1 MKNKYTKLASDTLIF
16 GIGNFTTKLIYF
28 FLMPIYTLTL
38 TESEFGLSDLLNNSL
53 QLILPILTIC
63 ISDAVFRFALDE
75 DVNLKILL
83 NESLRIINI
92 GILIVV
98 IATLIIYYITRQSYW
113 ILFGLLY
120 ITESYKLLLAQFT
133 RGLGK
138 VKSFALNGIIAAI
151 VLFCTTYLFLKIC
164 RFGINGYIL
173 SFICANT
180 CACLYLLFVVDI
192 QKYVGIKEHDK
203 QMIRAMVIYSVPLV
217 PNMLSW
223 WFTNISSRYI
233 IAGYCGLSVA
243 GLFAAAS
250 KLPALINIISSIF
263 QQSWQ
268 YASVK
273 EYQETDKTVFYETV
287 FRFYSAIVM
296 IGSSIIILIIPYISK
311 IILLNEFYNG
321 WIYTPLLLYSATLG
335 CFSIYFGTFYS
346 VVKNNKKVM
355 QTTVIG
361 GILTISISL
370 ISIPIIGVYGALVAN
385 VCSFMAIVFLRI
397 RDVQK
402 FMNIKIG
409 YIKFIAANILLLFQ
423 AIIMTINMS
432 YLLYCAIVIIL
443 SITALYFKDISALFK
458 RLFKLI

>member
-1 MKNKYTKLASDTLIF
+1 
-16 GIGNFTTKLIYF
+16 
-28 FLMPIYTLTL
+28 
-38 TESEFGLSDLLNNSL
+38 
-53 QLILPILTIC
+53 
-63 ISDAVFRFALDE
+63 
-75 DVNLKILL
+75 
-83 NESLRIINI
+83 
-92 GILIVV
+92 
-98 IATLIIYYITRQSYW
+98 
-113 ILFGLLY
+113 
-120 ITESYKLLLAQFT
+120 
-133 RGLGK
+133 
-138 VKSFALNGIIAAI
+138 
-151 VLFCTTYLFLKIC
+151 
-164 RFGINGYIL
+164 
-173 SFICANT
+173 
-180 CACLYLLFVVDI
+180 
-192 QKYVGIKEHDK
+192 
-203 QMIRAMVIYSVPLV
+203 MVIYSVPLV